1 MPVVRRFPENGASAV
16 CDDGKHL
23 VNWFFDELSTGDE
36 CHLASESRVGTAA
49 AGVQSAHA
57 AVGDLDFGDLAAAR
71 RHGEI
76 QDHEGHRVG
85 LCLRPSPTRCARWGC
100 YIAIAS

>member
-49 AGVQSAHA
+49 AGVQRLMRGS
-57 AVGDLDFGDLAAAR
+57 V
-71 RHGEI
+71 
-76 QDHEGHRVG
+76 
-85 LCLRPSPTRCARWGC
+85 TR
-100 YIAIAS
+100 